1 MTLHKNP
8 IYIQRRIDY
17 ILKENNNVYMY
28 LTKLHPEKI
37 DFPISGAIIATQ
49 SIDAL
54 LRSLVLLLILFAC
67 LKILRVKSRILYMAV
82 NDWSYSAVEVPEQ
95 SINA

>member
-54 LRSLVLLLILFAC
+54 LHSLVLL
-67 LKILRVKSRILYMAV
+67 LRVKSRILYMAV
-82 NDWSYSAVEVPEQ
+82 NDRSYSAVEVPEQ